1 MSNILSVDQLSKAY
15 TEKWLFQKITFGIQK
30 GEKVALV
37 GANGTGKTTLLKT
50 IAGEI
55 EADSGSFALAKGA
68 SVYYLPQE
76 PKLPLDQTIK
86 ETIYGDD
93 NPVVKTIN
101 AYEAIILDENADADL
116 MQSLL
121 DEMTRLDAWDFEK
134 KANQV
139 LAKLGI
145 PNLDLKN
152 STLSGGQQKRVA
164 LAQMLLMQP
173 DLIIMDEPTN
183 HLDLEAI
190 EWLENL
196 LKAHNITL
204 LMVTHDRYFL
214 DNVSN
219 HILELDK
226 GNLYTHQGNY
236 TYFLDQKVKRIADQ
250 AMEVSKAR
258 NLMKKELEWMRRQPK
273 ARGTKSK
280 SRIEAFYDLKDVAT
294 QNIKNNELEIDVK
307 ASRLGN
313 KVIEVKNIGMS
324 YGEQQLIK
332 DFTYTF
338 KRGDKIGVIGRNG
351 AGKSTLLDILTQK
364 TDPKTGSIVHGS
376 TLQIGYYTQHT
387 NNLNSENRIIEEVR
401 EIADYVVL
409 GDGSQVSVAKLLD
422 MFLFPPAF
430 QQTPISKLSGGERRR
445 LQLLKV
451 LVASPNFLILDE
463 PTNDLDIDTLNVLE
477 SFLLDFSGCLLIV
490 SHDRYF
496 IDKLVDHIFV
506 FEGDGVLKDFHGNY
520 TDYVQK
526 KAESSK
532 KEKKKIEVKPKTE
545 KVKTQETKLS
555 YKDKLEFET
564 LEKEIAQLEEQK
576 NVLSEKL
583 NSGETDFQKLGDW
596 AQELEQI
603 NTNLDIKT
611 ERWMELGEMS

>member
-1 MSNILSVDQLSKAY
+1 MSNVLSVDQLSKAY
-15 TEKWLFQKITFGIQK
+15 TEKWLFKSITFGIQK

-50 IAGEI
+50 IAGQI
-55 EADSGSFALAKGA
+55 EPDSGTFALSKGS

-76 PKLPLDQTIK
+76 PKLPLDQSIRQ
-86 ETIYGDD
+86 TIYGDD
-93 NPVVKTIN
+93 NPIVNTIK
-101 AYEAIILDENADADL
+101 AYEEIILDENADADA
-116 MQSLL
+116 MQTLL
-121 DEMTRLDAWDFEK
+121 DEMSRLNAWEFEK
-134 KANQV
+134 KASQV

-145 PNLDLKN
+145 PDLDIMN

-164 LAQMLLMQP
+164 LAQMLLMNP

-219 HILELDK
+219 HILELDQ

-236 TYFLDQKVKRIADQ
+236 TYFLDQKVKRQADQ
-250 AMEVSKAR
+250 ALEVSKAR

-280 SRIEAFYDLKDVAT
+280 SRIEAFYDLKDVAS
-294 QNIKNNELEIDVK
+294 QNLKANELEIDVK

-313 KVIEVKNIGMS
+313 KVIEVQNIGMK
-324 YGEQQLIK
+324 YGEQTLINE
-332 DFTYTF
+332 FTYTF

-351 AGKSTLLDILTQK
+351 VGKSTLLDILTQK
-364 TDPKTGSIVHGS
+364 IEPSSGKIVHGT
-376 TLQIGYYTQHT
+376 TLEIGYYTQHT
-387 NNLNSENRIIEEVR
+387 NNLNSDNRIIDEVR
-401 EIADYVVL
+401 EIADYVTL
-409 GDGSQVSVAKLLD
+409 GDGSQVSVSKLLD

-430 QQTPISKLSGGERRR
+430 QHTPIAKLSGGERRR

-496 IDKLVDHIFV
+496 IDKLVDHLFV
-506 FEGDGVLKDFHGNY
+506 FEGEGELKDFHGNY
-520 TDYVQK
+520 TDYVLK
-526 KAESSK
+526 KAASGK
-532 KEKKKIEVKPKTE
+532 KEKKKVEVKPKVE
-545 KVKTQETKLS
+545 KVKSPEVKLS
-555 YKDKLEFET
+555 YKERLELEG
-564 LEKEIAQLEEQK
+564 LEKEIPQIEDKIKEITERLNTEQDYSKLSSLGEE
-576 NVLSEKL
+576 LKL
-583 NSGETDFQKLGDW
+583 LQT
-596 AQELEQI
+596 EL
-603 NTNLDIKT
+603 DHKT
-611 ERWMELGEMS
+611 ERWMQLS